1 MMLTQAFPV
10 DFLVIPSLAKFARQL
25 AAPLENKAAPVA
37 AARGLSFADIADVS
51 LRATAKNGLHVR
63 RTSKAGIRGVDLCGV

>member
-1 MMLTQAFPV
+1 MQLTQTLPA

-25 AAPLENKAAPVA
+25 AAPLENRAAPA
-37 AARGLSFADIADVS
+37 AARGLCFADIADAS

-63 RTSKAGIRGVDLCGV
+63 CKADAGIHGVDLCSV